1 MDARGAGGNVKPG
14 QVDAVRVVPGVV
26 RTRVEGHAPRSF
38 VTPIIDAV
46 EREIEAGLAPD
57 VFHDWER
64 ITTYETA
71 TRDTLAAWYADVP
84 PSIPTTPARSS
95 TPRCTPRC
103 PHAMRPFRCA
113 RTRQKWAE
121 AARVFT
127 RVDAAER
134 PPHVAESDAQL
145 GARSK
150 R

>member
-1 MDARGAGGNVKPG
+1 LDARGAGGNVKPG

-71 TRDTLAAWYADVP
+71 TRDTLAAWYADVKDEV
-84 PSIPTTPARSS
+84 SSVHILIGNRVVEMGVAVAALVARAPIHTYHSRS
-95 TPRCTPRC
+95 E
-103 PHAMRPFRCA
+103 F
-113 RTRQKWAE
+113 
-121 AARVFT
+121 
-127 RVDAAER
+127 DAALHAAVSAR
-134 PPHVAESDAQL
+134 NASVPVRAHSAEV
-145 GARSK
+145 G
-150 R
+150 